1 MTHNETPVKTL
12 STRRRMMRKPLIQ
25 IFTVGIC
32 DIKNAA
38 DRPLFIFFSFNAI
51 HLKFCNNIELTIPKK
66 RMFFVFQILAFLREN
81 DVTKFPPNFV
91 FSIMGYLMMVSER
104 SHHRDVKSEKNLK
117 YAYPLKR
124 YSVFKLNFPPFCA
137 IFSNK
142 MAEN

>member
-1 MTHNETPVKTL
+1 
-12 STRRRMMRKPLIQ
+12 
-25 IFTVGIC
+25 
-32 DIKNAA
+32 
-38 DRPLFIFFSFNAI
+38 
-51 HLKFCNNIELTIPKK
+51 
-66 RMFFVFQILAFLREN
+66 MFFVFQILAFLQEN